1 MLTIPLI
8 IDGTGQLFNK
18 WLSTN
23 YRRLV
28 TGILSGVGFVFMFLY
43 TALLFWNLTIYLY
56 IKGECIGSLIFN

>member
-43 TALLFWNLTIYLY
+43 A
-56 IKGECIGSLIFN
+56 SLILESNYLSLYKRGMHWFINF